1 MIDQLIAALNQEV
14 DLSAEEIADTLWLAM
29 HMEKSGVD
37 STSRKSRKSK
47 PNLETIEDNSN
58 KRSQQDSSNKS
69 ETKTPASQSKSL
81 EKQEEENQAG
91 LYNQKPDKSQ
101 KSLEIPFKVPDAPS
115 LREQLDLARALR
127 PLMRRISS
135 GSTLVLD
142 EAATSQRIADEG
154 IWLPVLKPTLEPWL
168 DLELVVDEGISMQIW
183 RHTIKELE
191 RLLKNYGILR
201 DVRVWGLI
209 SKEQN
214 KIQIRKGIGAIAKNQ
229 SPRSAAEL
237 IDSSGRRLVLVVSDC
252 VSDLWRSGAVNSALK
267 TWANNVP
274 TAIIQMLPK
283 WLWCRTALGRAT
295 EVRFQGLTPSVSN
308 RQLITN
314 TVSLWSEI
322 DEATGIK
329 VPVFTLEPERVS
341 NWAQMLVG
349 RGNIKSSGFVF
360 KPEIRNLERDKP
372 SFNFSQSEFT
382 AEQRVQAFRV
392 TASPMARKLAG
403 LLASAPVISL
413 PVVRLIRETM
423 LKDSKQVHVAEV
435 FLGGL
440 LKPLSEIEVDTDPDY
455 VQYGFI
461 DGVRELL
468 VDSVPSSY
476 VLNVVEEVSKFVAKK
491 VGLSLEEF
499 AAVLKNPEQIS
510 DSKVVEQVQPF
521 AMVTAQILRRLGE
534 EYAKLVPKIFP
545 SSVSQGNLQSETLRM
560 LNLKIH
566 ILTEGDSYNL
576 SQYQPF
582 ASTVTNSHPFDEKRH
597 YQTAILL
604 IGGAEDK
611 FHDRTILKNFWSRA
625 GREQSSIAIIPSASR
640 EPLRISDRYIQ
651 IFEDLG
657 VKEVKVLDVQDR
669 AQGNNSDYLNYVKT
683 CTGIFITGGDQLRL
697 CSLLANTP
705 LIERILERVRNKE
718 ITLATTS
725 GGSAAMGQHMISGGS
740 SGESPNRALVDT
752 AMGLGFLPEVLI
764 DQHFFNRNRL
774 ARLLSA
780 IAEHPN
786 LLGIGIDEDTC
797 AVFEPEGIIRVI
809 GKGSVTII
817 DPSNSEFKGFRVIR
831 SSEKSKNYQEDNL
844 KILIN
849 EIVPYNQEVF
859 FDVINQNLEGLLLNE
874 TVTSYDIPDDNNEA
888 TIDWVG
894 SPNDIDIKVEWAS
907 IALFS
912 VNFSLTI
919 ECGLSYFIFKADYYG
934 IDDERADRISIGE
947 NNDHYFSA
955 EETYTLQV
963 EGIIFVDGDSEV
975 LESPLLSHDELLEF
989 LQEADISIDSITN
1002 IEVIS

>member
-1 MIDQLIAALNQEV
+1 MIDELIAALNQEV

-81 EKQEEENQAG
+81 EKQEEENKAE
-91 LYNQKPDKSQ
+91 LYHQKPDKSQ
-101 KSLEIPFKVPDAPS
+101 KSLVIPFKVPDAPS

-142 EAATSQRIADEG
+142 EAATTQRIADEG

-191 RLLKNYGILR
+191 QLLKNYGIFR

-209 SKEQN
+209 NNEQN
-214 KIQIRKGIGAIAKNQ
+214 KIQIRRGIGAIAKNQ

-237 IDSSGRRLVLVVSDC
+237 IDSGGRRLVLIVSDC

-283 WLWCRTALGRAT
+283 WLWGRTALGRAT

-322 DEATGIK
+322 DEAIGIK
-329 VPVFTLEPERVS
+329 VPVFTLEPDLVS

-349 RGNIKSSGFVF
+349 KSNIQSLGFVF
-360 KPEIRNLERDKP
+360 KPEVRNLERNKP
-372 SFNFSQSEFT
+372 LFNFFQGELT
-382 AEQRVQAFRV
+382 AEQRVQTFRV

-413 PVVRLIRETM
+413 PVVRLIREAM
-423 LKDSKQVHVAEV
+423 LKDSQQVHVAEV

-440 LKPLSEIEVDTDPDY
+440 LKPLSDIEVDTEPDY
-455 VQYGFI
+455 VHYGFI
-461 DGVRELL
+461 EGVRELL

-476 VLNVVEEVSKFVAKK
+476 VLDVVEEVSKFVAKR
-491 VGLSLEEF
+491 VGLSLETF

-510 DSKVVEQVQPF
+510 DSRLVEQLQPF
-521 AMVTAQILRRLGE
+521 AVVTAQILRSLGG
-534 EYAKLVPKIFP
+534 EYVKIA
-545 SSVSQGNLQSETLRM
+545 E
-560 LNLKIH
+560 NLKH
-566 ILTEGDSYNL
+566 NCSVL
-576 SQYQPF
+576 SQQKKQP
-582 ASTVTNSHPFDEKRH
+582 VT
-597 YQTAILL
+597 QAAILV
-604 IGGAEDK
+604 IGGGEDK
-611 FHDRTILKNFWSRA
+611 IHNRTILKTFWSRA
-625 GREQSSIAIIPSASR
+625 GGEQSNIAIIPSASR
-640 EPLRISDRYIQ
+640 EPLKISEKYFRIFKDM
-651 IFEDLG
+651 G
-657 VKEVKVLDVQDR
+657 AKEIKILDVKNREQSND
-669 AQGNNSDYLNYVKT
+669 SDYLNYVEA

-697 CSLLANTP
+697 CASLADTP
-705 LIERILERVRNKE
+705 LIERILERVRDQE
-718 ITLATTS
+718 ITIATTS
-725 GGSAAMGQHMISGGS
+725 ASSSVMGQHMISGGS
-740 SGESPNRALVDT
+740 SAESPNRALVDL
-752 AMGLGFLPEVLI
+752 AMGLGFIPEVLI
-764 DQHFFNRNRL
+764 DQHFFNGNRL

-797 AVFEPEGIIRVI
+797 AVFEPDGMIRVI

-817 DPSNSEFKGFRVIR
+817 DPKEMSYTNQSEVT
-831 SSEKSKNYQEDNL
+831 SSEPLSLHNL
-844 KILIN
+844 KVNILT
-849 EIVPYNQEVF
+849 E
-859 FDVINQNLEGLLLNE
+859 
-874 TVTSYDIPDDNNEA
+874 
-888 TIDWVG
+888 
-894 SPNDIDIKVEWAS
+894 
-907 IALFS
+907 
-912 VNFSLTI
+912 
-919 ECGLSYFIFKADYYG
+919 
-934 IDDERADRISIGE
+934 
-947 NNDHYFSA
+947 
-955 EETYTLQV
+955 
-963 EGIIFVDGDSEV
+963 GDSYN
-975 LESPLLSHDELLEF
+975 LARYQSIPKAFPSS
-989 LQEADISIDSITN
+989 ISQIIP
-1002 IEVIS
+1002 